1 NVANKVT
8 DTIRKETDAKPL
20 KFNNMEAVSKDQ
32 AKDAT
37 YQSLMKENVKNIEKA
52 LNDKIKVEDDKAA
65 NKHSKAIQD
74 GYFKDDQVK
83 DRDLSDYA
91 GEWQSVYP
99 LLKDGTL
106 DEVFEHK
113 AEDKGDKSAKEYK
126 AYYDKGYKTDVEKI
140 KITDNQITFTKNG
153 KSMTGTYTYDGKD
166 ILQYEGG
173 NRGVRYTFKLEG
185 DASEGLPKYVQ
196 FSDHN
201 IAPTK
206 TGHFH
211 IFTGNDRE
219 KVLKELE
226 NWPTYYPANL
236 TKEQV
241 KDEMLEH

>member
-1 NVANKVT
+1 MKEINETGAKYILYEENVANKVT

-106 DEVFEHK
+106 DEVF
-113 AEDKGDKSAKEYK
+113 
-126 AYYDKGYKTDVEKI
+126 
-140 KITDNQITFTKNG
+140 
-153 KSMTGTYTYDGKD
+153 
-166 ILQYEGG
+166 
-173 NRGVRYTFKLEG
+173 
-185 DASEGLPKYVQ
+185 
-196 FSDHN
+196 
-201 IAPTK
+201 
-206 TGHFH
+206 
-211 IFTGNDRE
+211 
-219 KVLKELE
+219 
-226 NWPTYYPANL
+226 
-236 TKEQV
+236 
-241 KDEMLEH
+241 